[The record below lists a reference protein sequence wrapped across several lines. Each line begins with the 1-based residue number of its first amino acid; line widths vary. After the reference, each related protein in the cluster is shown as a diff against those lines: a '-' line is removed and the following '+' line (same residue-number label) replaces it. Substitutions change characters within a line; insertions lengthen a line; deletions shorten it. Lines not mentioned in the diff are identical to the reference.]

1 MRRIATAACGCAL
14 GVLLLGACRDT
25 PAPPSVRGY
34 PSDALDTL
42 RALEAALRSTPDTAL
57 LREYARVMSEEPH
70 HAGSPG
76 SRAVAEWALGKF
88 REWGLQ
94 AEIELFEA
102 LMPTPISRSVE
113 LVHPTRFA
121 AKMRESVL
129 AQDKD
134 SGDDNQLPTYNAYGA
149 DGDVEGE
156 LVFANYGL
164 AEDYAHL
171 DSVGIDLRG
180 KIVIVKYGRGVRSS
194 KIKQAVERGAIG
206 CIIYSDPEEDGFT
219 RGEVYPK
226 GPWRPADAV
235 QRGTALD
242 YAAMYAGDPL
252 SPGWSSKP
260 GGRRLSRAE
269 AKSLPQIPV
278 VPLSYGDA
286 QPLLEALGGPAA
298 PNDNWE
304 GGLQISYHLGPGPAR
319 VRLRSKSEWK
329 SRPLYNVV
337 GRIPG
342 AAEPNEWVI
351 FANHHDGWVNGA
363 WDPVSAA
370 AALMEAARSLSV
382 LMKNGWQP
390 RRTIIF
396 ALWDGEEWGLLGST
410 EWAEEHADELRD
422 KAVIYFNTD
431 SYARG
436 TFDAQGS
443 HTLETFVREMARDLI
458 DPETGGN
465 VIDAAQTR
473 DLNNAKS
480 SADSAQLR
488 QRGFELGA
496 PGSGTDYEAFLE
508 HLGIATVNHGFSG
521 GPGAG
526 VYHSIYDS
534 YDHYTKFMDP
544 GFVYGTAQSSA
555 VATFALRMADAPLL
569 PFSFTDAATAYKRF
583 AQDVLALADAR
594 LGSERLD
601 VSPVL
606 QAIDRLGTAGSDVDR
621 AYDRLMQRGSAFIA
635 GARVPLQA
643 INRDLYQSE
652 RDLLDPAGLPGR
664 EWFKSTMYATG
675 IYTGF
680 APDPMPGVRQMLEAK
695 RLDAA
700 QEQVRRV
707 AAAVDRM
714 ARRAARVAT
723 ALEEV
728 AR

>member
-1 MRRIATAACGCAL
+1 MRRIAHAACRVAL
-14 GVLLLGACRDT
+14 GAVVLTACRET
-25 PAPPSVRGY
+25 PALPAVRGY

-42 RALEAALRSTPDTAL
+42 RTLEATLRSTPDTAL
-57 LREYARVMSEEPH
+57 IREYARVMSEEPH

-76 SRAVAEWALGKF
+76 SRAVAQWALGKF

-94 AEIELFEA
+94 AEIEVFEA
-102 LMPTPISRSVE
+102 LMPTPVSRSVE

-121 AKMRESVL
+121 AKMREPVL
-129 AQDKD
+129 AEDKD

-194 KIKQAVERGAIG
+194 NIKQAVERGAIG

-252 SPGWSSKP
+252 SPGWASKP

-337 GRIPG
+337 GRING

-363 WDPVSAA
+363 RDPVSGA

-382 LMKNGWQP
+382 LVKNGWQP

-410 EWAEEHADELRD
+410 EWAEEHADELRE

-431 SYARG
+431 SYSRG

-443 HTLETFVREMARDLI
+443 HTLETFVREMARDVI

-465 VIDAAQTR
+465 VIEAAQTTA
-473 DLNNAKS
+473 LNSAKS
-480 SADSAQLR
+480 AADSTAIR
-488 QRGFELGA
+488 QQGFSLGA
-496 PGSGTDYEAFLE
+496 AGSGTDYEAFLE
-508 HLGIATVNHGFSG
+508 HLGIASVNHGFEG

-534 YDHYTKFMDP
+534 YDHFAKFMDP
-544 GFVYGTAQSSA
+544 GFIYGTAQSSA

-569 PFSFTDAATAYKRF
+569 PFSFTDAAAAYKRF
-583 AQDVLALADAR
+583 AQEVLALADAR

-606 QAIDRLGTAGSDVDR
+606 QAIDRLHAAGSDVDR
-621 AYDRLMQRGSAFIA
+621 AYERVIQRGSAFVA
-635 GARVPLQA
+635 GARAPLRA

-680 APDPMPGVRQMLEAK
+680 APDPMPGVRQMVDAK

-714 ARRAARVAT
+714 ALRAARVAT
-723 ALEEV
+723 ALAEV